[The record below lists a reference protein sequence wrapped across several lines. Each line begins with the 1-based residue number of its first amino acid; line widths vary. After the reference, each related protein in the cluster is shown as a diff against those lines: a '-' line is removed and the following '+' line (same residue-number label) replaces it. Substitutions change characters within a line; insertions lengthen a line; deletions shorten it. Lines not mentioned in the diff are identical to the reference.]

1 MTTVPETD
9 ENGTNHFNDDLDK
22 IAEKEAAEEPEKV
35 PAPKVSPAITENK
48 ESGDDESGLDDS
60 SDDDAINVVTDPQ
73 QAQVSLFPKQTS
85 SMEQVLGAQVQAQ
98 APKVPEGGKRLMIQQ
113 GKAPPV
119 SMQGDSSKSVYDA
132 DMVDEDKPWLRP
144 GENISDYFNYGFDEN
159 TWKIYCERQRMI
171 RAGLDPL
178 SGKAVAPRKPKMQYF
193 STPSAPQ
200 GITTLDAQSA
210 QNIAAQQALEAMMKG
225 QAPPSLP
232 SMPGMPPMP
241 SLGMQL
247 PAGLDMTK
255 LPPMPAGMNLSHLT
269 NLQPQSSQSYE
280 KPERRDRKFDGNG
293 ERIKREARSPSR
305 RNRSPDRRRDDRSYK
320 RKYDDR
326 DDRYDDRYERR
337 RYR

>member
-1 MTTVPETD
+1 MTTAPETD

-22 IAEKEAAEEPEKV
+22 IAEKETKEPEKTV
-35 PAPKVSPAITENK
+35 TPQKLASAINENK

-73 QAQVSLFPKQTS
+73 QAQVNLFPKQTS

-98 APKVPEGGKRLMIQQ
+98 TPKVPEGGKRVMIQQ

-193 STPSAPQ
+193 STPSALKFFNNPKLNLTRKLNNFFTISL
-200 GITTLDAQSA
+200 ITRHNHTRRTVSSKHSRSA
-210 QNIAAQQALEAMMKG
+210 STRSDDERPSPTKPPIHAGNASHAFWTRHAA
-225 QAPPSLP
+225 
-232 SMPGMPPMP
+232 
-241 SLGMQL
+241 
-247 PAGLDMTK
+247 
-255 LPPMPAGMNLSHLT
+255 
-269 NLQPQSSQSYE
+269 SS
-280 KPERRDRKFDGNG
+280 
-293 ERIKREARSPSR
+293 RIRYVKATTYASWNEPIT
-305 RNRSPDRRRDDRSYK
+305 PDKSTTAS
-320 RKYDDR
+320 
-326 DDRYDDRYERR
+326 
-337 RYR
+337 